1 MHVAITTPEH
11 ARQALDRADQLA
23 SAARKSGRPLTD
35 AEHAEVRDL
44 LAGVQQH
51 RDETEMRDRIEGM
64 RRPGAKAVYGSRST
78 GGTAGEAFTS
88 STAFQSL
95 QMAFKSGALT
105 GRWTSGPVEV
115 PDYFTG
121 RKATLLT
128 GDFPFEPD
136 VRPGIQPIL
145 QRPIVVTDLFAP
157 GTTDSALVRYVE
169 ETLFT
174 NGATTVGEG
183 GLKPE
188 SALAFDSVDEPV
200 RKIAHHLPVSDE
212 MLEDSSQMRSYI
224 DSRLRLGVQLVE
236 ETQLLSGDG
245 TGTNLRGLLNRTGLQ
260 NLTLTAPTTGT
271 NPSIAETLY
280 QAITNVRVNALVEP
294 DGVVMHPSDY
304 AALRLAKDS
313 GGEFNAGG
321 PFGALA
327 GTTVWGLPVALSMAL
342 PVNTAIVGAFRSQA
356 QVFRRSG
363 LVVEASN
370 SHADYWTH
378 NLTSIRAELRVAL
391 AVFRPSAFVRL
402 AGLQHAG
409 VSA

>member
-1 MHVAITTPEH
+1 M
-11 ARQALDRADQLA
+11 
-23 SAARKSGRPLTD
+23 
-35 AEHAEVRDL
+35 
-44 LAGVQQH
+44 
-51 RDETEMRDRIEGM
+51 
-64 RRPGAKAVYGSRST
+64 
-78 GGTAGEAFTS
+78 
-88 STAFQSL
+88 
-95 QMAFKSGALT
+95 
-105 GRWTSGPVEV
+105 
-115 PDYFTG
+115 
-121 RKATLLT
+121 
-128 GDFPFEPD
+128 
-136 VRPGIQPIL
+136 
-145 QRPIVVTDLFAP
+145 
-157 GTTDSALVRYVE
+157 
-169 ETLFT
+169 
-174 NGATTVGEG
+174 
-183 GLKPE
+183 
-188 SALAFDSVDEPV
+188 
-200 RKIAHHLPVSDE
+200 
-212 MLEDSSQMRSYI
+212 
-224 DSRLRLGVQLVE
+224 QLVE

-245 TGTNLRGLLNRTGLQ
+245 TGTNLRGLLDRTGLQ

-378 NLTSIRAELRVAL
+378 NLTSIRAERRVAL